1 MKLKG
6 KVALITG
13 ASRGIGRGIAEVF
26 ADEGADVAV
35 NYVASDQKAEEV
47 ADAIRKK
54 GRRAITVKADVATR
68 KDVEPMIDKVWKELG
83 PLDMLVNNAGIET
96 IVPFLELTDEQ
107 WTRLVDVNLRGAWL
121 CSQVF
126 CRRAIAEGRK
136 GSIVNIGSIQA
147 AKVLPGRTH
156 YAPTK
161 LGLEALTRNMS
172 AEVTPQGIRVN
183 CVHPG
188 LIDTDM
194 TEWVM
199 KSPDILPLVLAQIS
213 LGRAGE
219 PREIGTVAAFFA
231 SDEASYLTGQSDSRR
246 RRLGRQMSSVRLIDL
261 SMEVYQ
267 GMMTYP
273 NVAKP
278 VIVEM
283 ETYSQ
288 MAKSVGTDQYGVNEI
303 TNHCMIVT
311 GDHIGTHIDS
321 WGHVNPDAPRAE
333 GIPIEYCYGDGV
345 VLDLTHMKPGDEIT
359 PGRHRRGGAEAR
371 RLPHQAARHRAA
383 AHRCG
388 EKADREGLPDRPS
401 GDDEGS
407 RSLRPRSRRQGDGH
421 RCHRVRSTGGQDVR
435 AAQVLGG
442 APRDARARV
451 LPPREHVQPARD
463 SRAVSLIHRQRAA
476 REMAR
481 RLGRSRSGGRDCSG
495 ITAWPRS
502 TISFGWTAKLRS

>member
-35 NYVASDQKAEEV
+35 NYVASEKKAEEV
-47 ADAIRKK
+47 AKALRAK
-54 GRRAITVKADVATR
+54 GRRAITVKGDVAKR
-68 KDVEPMIDKVWKELG
+68 ADVEPMVDKVWKELG
-83 PLDMLVNNAGIET
+83 PIDALVNNAGIET

-126 CRRAIAEGRK
+126 CRRAIKEGRK

-172 AEVTPQGIRVN
+172 AEMTPQGIRVN

-231 SDEASYLTGQSDSRR
+231 SDEASYLTGQS
-246 RRLGRQMSSVRLIDL
+246 I
-261 SMEVYQ
+261 
-267 GMMTYP
+267 
-273 NVAKP
+273 
-278 VIVEM
+278 
-283 ETYSQ
+283 
-288 MAKSVGTDQYGVNEI
+288 
-303 TNHCMIVT
+303 
-311 GDHIGTHIDS
+311 
-321 WGHVNPDAPRAE
+321 HVDGGWE
-333 GIPIEYCYGDGV
+333 G
-345 VLDLTHMKPGDEIT
+345 K
-359 PGRHRRGGAEAR
+359 
-371 RLPHQAARHRAA
+371 
-383 AHRCG
+383 
-388 EKADREGLPDRPS
+388 
-401 GDDEGS
+401 
-407 RSLRPRSRRQGDGH
+407 
-421 RCHRVRSTGGQDVR
+421 
-435 AAQVLGG
+435 
-442 APRDARARV
+442 
-451 LPPREHVQPARD
+451 
-463 SRAVSLIHRQRAA
+463 
-476 REMAR
+476 
-481 RLGRSRSGGRDCSG
+481 
-495 ITAWPRS
+495 
-502 TISFGWTAKLRS
+502 

>member
-1 MKLKG
+1 VKLKG

-35 NYVASDQKAEEV
+35 NYVASDKKAEEV
-47 ADAIRKK
+47 AKALRAK
-54 GRRAITVKADVATR
+54 GRRAVTVKGDVATR

-83 PLDMLVNNAGIET
+83 PLDVLVNNAGIET

-126 CRRAIAEGRK
+126 CRRAIKEGRK

-172 AEVTPQGIRVN
+172 AEMTPQGIRVN

-194 TEWVM
+194 TAWVM

-231 SDEASYLTGQSDSRR
+231 SDEASYLTGQS
-246 RRLGRQMSSVRLIDL
+246 I
-261 SMEVYQ
+261 
-267 GMMTYP
+267 
-273 NVAKP
+273 
-278 VIVEM
+278 
-283 ETYSQ
+283 
-288 MAKSVGTDQYGVNEI
+288 
-303 TNHCMIVT
+303 
-311 GDHIGTHIDS
+311 
-321 WGHVNPDAPRAE
+321 HVDGGWE
-333 GIPIEYCYGDGV
+333 G
-345 VLDLTHMKPGDEIT
+345 K
-359 PGRHRRGGAEAR
+359 
-371 RLPHQAARHRAA
+371 
-383 AHRCG
+383 
-388 EKADREGLPDRPS
+388 
-401 GDDEGS
+401 
-407 RSLRPRSRRQGDGH
+407 
-421 RCHRVRSTGGQDVR
+421 
-435 AAQVLGG
+435 
-442 APRDARARV
+442 
-451 LPPREHVQPARD
+451 
-463 SRAVSLIHRQRAA
+463 
-476 REMAR
+476 
-481 RLGRSRSGGRDCSG
+481 
-495 ITAWPRS
+495 
-502 TISFGWTAKLRS
+502 